1 MERNQRLVNWYHQ
14 SLKMDK
20 IDLENAKNITIK
32 ELTGITK
39 QDIFKEPKKLTIWEK
54 FKRILNF

>member
-20 IDLENAKNITIK
+20 IDLENAKNLTIK

>member
-1 MERNQRLVNWYHQ
+1 
-14 SLKMDK
+14 LKMDK
-20 IDLENAKNITIK
+20 IDLENAKNLTIK

>member
-20 IDLENAKNITIK
+20 IDLEKAKNITIK